1 MLIDKALADACRART
16 ACAPGTD
23 VLLDAWSDASPDR
36 RAAMA
41 VAKGDLQLAA
51 ACGGNGWKQ
60 LAEGD
65 VVGALRVARGERCP
79 NAAMRL
85 LEAEALLAAGAI
97 RAGLERLDALHGEGE
112 PAASLAL
119 ARRRHMLGDHAGA
132 ERAATAL
139 PLHVQTALIGARA
152 ALING
157 RAGAA
162 FRFIEP
168 FLGGVAP
175 LPEPSVAGA
184 VAVVAASILARR
196 GQLAEL
202 QGFARGLLEP
212 VDVPEDMM
220 PAAAR
225 VAWTAGLSAQA
236 WDRFGAEDNPW
247 MAAARLELAALAG
260 DAVLASRLMQR
271 AGPLGAPAASAL
283 RLLRGVIRED
293 MRDDAANRIF
303 REGVTVHVWRTH
315 PHRWQP
321 WIEGARQTPADVAV
335 FDLAG
340 NALPDSR
347 TIPQVVLDDGA
358 LVDLLPPRRVSRRL
372 SGTGVW
378 IAPLLCRGLGIGH
391 DWPEEETRM
400 LQTSTPL
407 AARREDAAV
416 WILGADEALANAHR
430 GHPIV
435 VVAPPGDPFW
445 AGPLPERVW
454 SGLRVV
460 RTDAC
465 AGWRGA
471 GARVAEA
478 ARSFLAPTGS

>member
-1 MLIDKALADACRART
+1 MLIDRTLADACRARA

-23 VLLDAWSDASPDR
+23 VLVDAWAEAPPDR

-41 VAKGDLQLAA
+41 VARGDLQLAS
-51 ACGGNGWKQ
+51 ACGGDGWKQ

-65 VVGALRVARGERCP
+65 VVGALRVARGERCG

-97 RAGLERLDALHGEGE
+97 RAGLERLDALHHEGE

-132 ERAATAL
+132 ERAATGL
-139 PLHVQTALIGARA
+139 PMHVQTALIGARA

-157 RAGAA
+157 RAAAA
-162 FRFIEP
+162 FRFVEP
-168 FLGGVAP
+168 FLRGMAP
-175 LPEPSVAGA
+175 IPEPSVAGA
-184 VAVVAASILARR
+184 VAVVAASILSRR

-202 QGFARGLLEP
+202 TSFARGLLDAF
-212 VDVPEDMM
+212 DVPEDMM
-220 PAAAR
+220 PAVAR

-236 WDRFGAEDNPW
+236 WDRFGIEDNSW

-260 DAVLASRLMQR
+260 DAALASRLMQR
-271 AGPLGAPAASAL
+271 AGPVGAPAAAAL

-293 MRDDAANRIF
+293 MPDDAVF
-303 REGVTVHVWRTH
+303 REGITVHVWRTH

-321 WIEGARQTPADVAV
+321 WIEAARQTPADIAV

-340 NALPDSR
+340 NALPDRR

-358 LVDLLPPRRVSRRL
+358 LLDLLPPIRVPLRG
-372 SGTGVW
+372 SGAGLW

-391 DWPEEETRM
+391 DWPEEETRV
-400 LQTSTPL
+400 LRTSTRL
-407 AARREDAAV
+407 ASRREDAAV
-416 WILGADEALANAHR
+416 WVLGADDALANAHLGR
-430 GHPIV
+430 PMV

-460 RTDAC
+460 RADAS

-471 GARVAEA
+471 GARVAKA
-478 ARSFLAPTGS
+478 ARSLMAQTGS

>member
-1 MLIDKALADACRART
+1 MLIDKTLADACRARV

-23 VLLDAWSDASPDR
+23 VLLDAWTEAPPDR

-41 VAKGDLQLAA
+41 VARGDLQLAA
-51 ACGGNGWKQ
+51 TCGGEGWRQ

-65 VVGALRVARGERCP
+65 VVGALRVARGERYGS
-79 NAAMRL
+79 AAMRF

-97 RAGLERLDALHGEGE
+97 RAGLERLDALHHERA

-132 ERAATAL
+132 ERAAKAL
-139 PLHVQTALIGARA
+139 PMHVQTALIGARA

-157 RAGAA
+157 RAAAA
-162 FRFIEP
+162 FRFVEP
-168 FLGGVAP
+168 FLGGMAP

-184 VAVVAASILARR
+184 VAVVVASILARH

-202 QGFARGLLEP
+202 ENFACGLLDAF
-212 VDVPEDMM
+212 DVPEDMM
-220 PAAAR
+220 PAVAR

-236 WDRFGAEDNPW
+236 WDRFGVEDNPW
-247 MAAARLELAALAG
+247 MAAARLELAVLAG
-260 DAVLASRLMQR
+260 DAALASRLMQR
-271 AGPLGAPAASAL
+271 AGPLSAPATAAL
-283 RLLRGVIRED
+283 RLLRGVNRED
-293 MRDDAANRIF
+293 MPDDKAHPVF

-315 PHRWQP
+315 PHRWRP
-321 WIEGARQTPADVAV
+321 WIEGARQTPADVTV
-335 FDLAG
+335 FDLSDDV
-340 NALPDSR
+340 LPDSR

-358 LVDLLPPRRVSRRL
+358 LLDLLPPIRVPLRC
-372 SGTGVW
+372 SGAGLW
-378 IAPLLCRGLGIGH
+378 IGPLLCRGHGIGH
-391 DWPEEETRM
+391 DWPEEETRV
-400 LQTSTPL
+400 LRISTRL
-407 AARREDAAV
+407 AARRKDAAV
-416 WILGADEALANAHR
+416 WLLGADEALANAHL

-460 RTDAC
+460 RADAC
-465 AGWRGA
+465 SGWRGA

-478 ARSFLAPTGS
+478 VRSLSAPTGP